1 MLKIYRLNSS
11 SANFIGNKLRLRG
24 WHMSMSNLSNKVF
37 IYESFLPNED
47 VLQILRYADTLSIN
61 KPSFVNNVTET
72 VRTVMWRTETVRT
85 ASLTNQLVHL
95 A

>member
-11 SANFIGNKLRLRG
+11 STNLIGNKLRLRG

-37 IYESFLPNED
+37 IYESFLTNED
-47 VLQILRYADTLSIN
+47 ALQILSYADTLSIN

>member
-37 IYESFLPNED
+37 IYESFLTNED
-47 VLQILRYADTLSIN
+47 ALQILSYADTLSIN